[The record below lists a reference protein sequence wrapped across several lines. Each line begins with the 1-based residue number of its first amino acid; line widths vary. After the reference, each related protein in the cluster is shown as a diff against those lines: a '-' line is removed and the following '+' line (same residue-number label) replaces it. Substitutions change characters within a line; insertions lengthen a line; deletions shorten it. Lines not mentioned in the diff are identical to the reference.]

1 MVLSYDSSGTV
12 WVKSPFLCPAGERR
26 HSQYYGSSFVILT
39 SSFFFFFPLRF
50 GTLLVRSV
58 SGASHTLTIETPTVW
73 CLHLCPRKPACSNI
87 LLSAAKPLRCLYCLC
102 FPQMSDWHQQTPWRS
117 LIPVGSDT
125 NTQVTADLMDWCVFV
140 CVCVH
145 LLLLMLRLSHHRGL
159 PIFRGQ
165 KESLQKTLVCGTCG
179 DASCKSIKPAL
190 KWCLPGCVTQ
200 IITEWEN

>member
-12 WVKSPFLCPAGERR
+12 SVKSPFLCPAGERR

-39 SSFFFFFPLRF
+39 SSFFFFPLRF

-140 CVCVH
+140 CVCVCT
-145 LLLLMLRLSHHRGL
+145 
-159 PIFRGQ
+159 PF
-165 KESLQKTLVCGTCG
+165 
-179 DASCKSIKPAL
+179 
-190 KWCLPGCVTQ
+190 VTHVA
-200 IITEWEN
+200 IITPSWTAYLSGTKRKFAEDFGLWNLRW